1 MGTAI
6 TDQFLDARLQELRWA
21 VKVQEIIE
29 EEKEEQR
36 ILKERLRDE
45 ALARKE
51 AEKAVKEAERQA
63 EEDRKMKENAEREAR
78 RRKELE
84 EEIRAKLEATQ
95 RELLAKQRAEATEA
109 EKSKIQE
116 ELDKLNA
123 KLEEERRMREEARL
137 KEAQDLLTATKN
149 IVEGYGNEYLVP
161 KESLF
166 DQMAEEYGHEVAGL
180 KLKTARDTTRK
191 MIREGSSARSQIID
205 PHQNEAAKD
214 FIVDA
219 FNGEVS

>member
-1 MGTAI
+1 MEAEAGG
-6 TDQFLDARLQELRWA
+6 RLASVNAEVAQ
-21 VKVQEIIE
+21 
-29 EEKEEQR
+29 
-36 ILKERLRDE
+36 
-45 ALARKE
+45 KE
-51 AEKAVKEAERQA
+51 ATLREAEARAMAEVQAKIEQA
-63 EEDRKMKENAEREAR
+63 ERDSQTR
-78 RRKELE
+78 
-84 EEIRAKLEATQ
+84 
-95 RELLAKQRAEATEA
+95 LASMTSQIS
-109 EKSKIQE
+109 EK
-116 ELDKLNA
+116 
-123 KLEEERRMREEARL
+123 EARL